1 MGMEQDRTKT
11 LFDPDGN
18 EILEARKPV
27 ALAKLAK
34 LDYVKQVTVAHSVA
48 LDVKHINKMEPT
60 NPNANTIEKLYTYV
74 QMTLL

>member
-48 LDVKHINKMEPT
+48 LDVKHIKKT
-60 NPNANTIEKLYTYV
+60 
-74 QMTLL
+74 